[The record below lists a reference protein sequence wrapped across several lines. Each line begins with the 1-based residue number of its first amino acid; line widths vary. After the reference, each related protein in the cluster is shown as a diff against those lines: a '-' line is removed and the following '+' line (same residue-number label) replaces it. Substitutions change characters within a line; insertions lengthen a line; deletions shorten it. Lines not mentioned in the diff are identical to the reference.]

1 MKAKFISE
9 ALDFERAGDPRKA
22 LGFGKIH
29 LEEFDNVIITA
40 LEGGS
45 NYWYQLYTDEYRDQL
60 VPKTEKRPAL
70 SERIS
75 QSLYTNPK
83 FELKVYDVE
92 NPDDLLGTV
101 TQASMFKAF
110 QIAEKDYF
118 FVWKHITENTEDFD
132 ATDADIVF
140 QLATMG
146 KVVFG

>member
-9 ALDFERAGDPRKA
+9 TLDFERGDPRKS
-22 LGFGKIH
+22 LGLGKIH
-29 LEEFDNVIITA
+29 LEHFDNVIITA

-45 NYWYQLYTDEYRDQL
+45 NYWYQLFIDDYRDQL
-60 VPKTEKRPAL
+60 VPKTEKRLAL

-75 QSLYTNPK
+75 ESLYINPK

-92 NPDDLLGTV
+92 NPNDLLGTV

-110 QIAEKDYF
+110 QIAEQEWDSAY
-118 FVWKHITENTEDFD
+118 ENIMEEQYDVS
-132 ATDADIVF
+132 DADIVF

>member
-1 MKAKFISE
+1 MKAKFIRE
-9 ALDFERAGDPRKA
+9 GLDFERSGDPRKS

-29 LEEFDNVIITA
+29 LEHFENVIITA

-45 NYWYQLYTDEYRDQL
+45 NYWYMLYTEDYKPFL
-60 VPKTEKRPAL
+60 IPKTPQKPAL
-70 SERIS
+70 SERIAGT
-75 QSLYTNPK
+75 LYSNPK
-83 FELKVYDVE
+83 FELPVYDAE
-92 NPDDLLGTV
+92 NPEELLGKV

-118 FVWKHITENTEDFD
+118 FVWKHLMENTEDFD

-146 KVVFG
+146 EVRFG

>member
-9 ALDFERAGDPRKA
+9 TLDFERGDPRKS
-22 LGFGKIH
+22 LGLGKIH
-29 LEEFDNVIITA
+29 LEHFDNVIITA

-45 NYWYQLYTDEYRDQL
+45 NYWYQLFTDDYRDQL
-60 VPKTEKRPAL
+60 VPKTEKRLAL

-75 QSLYTNPK
+75 ESLYINPK

-92 NPDDLLGTV
+92 NPNDLLGTV

-110 QIAEKDYF
+110 QIAEQEWDSAY
-118 FVWKHITENTEDFD
+118 ENIMEEQYDVS
-132 ATDADIVF
+132 DADIVF